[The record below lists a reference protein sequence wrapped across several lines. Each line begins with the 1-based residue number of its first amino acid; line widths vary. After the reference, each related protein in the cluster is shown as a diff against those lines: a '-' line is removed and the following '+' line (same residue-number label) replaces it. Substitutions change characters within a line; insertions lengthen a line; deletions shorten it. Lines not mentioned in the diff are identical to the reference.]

1 MKRRE
6 FLVLGFC
13 AVAPPHTAR
22 AQQQDR
28 IATVGVLVT
37 GAANPSPEEFLKGF
51 RAGLSQLGYIE
62 GRNLRLEVRSGAG
75 NATLLADKAAEL
87 IRLNPDLVVAHLTPA
102 AQAAKQTTLA
112 IPIVMAAV
120 GDPLG
125 TGLIK
130 SLAHPGGNI
139 TGFSTAVAEVAGK
152 SVEIIH
158 ELFPSVRRLGVLA
171 NELDPFSRP
180 YLAQIEVS
188 AQRLGLA
195 VEPLVGRPSA
205 PQQPMFEAMATK
217 RVGAL
222 IVQGSMARQETV
234 GLAAKHRL
242 PSFGSGRAWP
252 SIGGLMSYSA
262 NLNEMYHETAA
273 YVDKVLK
280 GRRPADLPVA
290 LPTKFDLVVNMK
302 TAKAIGITIPE
313 AFLARADEVIE

>member
-1 MKRRE
+1 M
-6 FLVLGFC
+6 
-13 AVAPPHTAR
+13 AR
-22 AQQQDR
+22 AQQQR
-28 IATVGVLVT
+28 AATIGVLVT

-51 RAGLSQLGYIE
+51 RAELTQLGYVE
-62 GRNLRLEVRSGAG
+62 GRNIRMEVRSGAG
-75 NATLLADKAAEL
+75 NAALLADKAAEL
-87 IRLNPDLVVAHLTPA
+87 VRLKPDLVVAHLTPA
-102 AQAAKQTTLA
+102 AQVAKQATA
-112 IPIVMAAV
+112 DIPIVMAAV

-125 TGLIK
+125 TSLIN

-152 SVEIIH
+152 SVELIH
-158 ELFPSVRRLGVLA
+158 ELFPSVRHVAVLA
-171 NELDPFSRP
+171 NEVDPFSRP
-180 YLAQIEVS
+180 YLVQIEAS
-188 AQRLGLA
+188 AHRLGLS
-195 VEPLVGRPSA
+195 VQPLLGRPSA
-205 PQQPMFEAMATK
+205 TQQPMFEIMATK
-217 RVGAL
+217 HADAL

-234 GLAAKHRL
+234 DLAIKNRL

-262 NLNEMYHETAA
+262 NLDEMYHETAV

-280 GRRPADLPVA
+280 GRHPADLPVA